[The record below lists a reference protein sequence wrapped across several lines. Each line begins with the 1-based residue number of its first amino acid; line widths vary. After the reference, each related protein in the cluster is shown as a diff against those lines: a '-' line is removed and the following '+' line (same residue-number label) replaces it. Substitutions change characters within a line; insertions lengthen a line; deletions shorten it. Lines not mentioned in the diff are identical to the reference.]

1 MSQTANLSL
10 SSTRPSHGQKGVT
23 PTPAGGTADVQVIL
37 TTPSTLTRGDFL
49 EACKAAADQFGL
61 K

>member
-1 MSQTANLSL
+1 MSQTANVSV
-10 SSTRPSHGQKGVT
+10 SGSRPSHGQKSVA
-23 PTPAGGTADVQVIL
+23 PTPSGGTADVQIIL
-37 TTPSTLTRGDFL
+37 TTPTTLTRGDFL